1 MQEEEL
7 GRVGGRTD
15 HKVRQLRRAQRCVG
29 VAAGAR
35 VERGRGGQRVRVV
48 LDDGRCARPDSG
60 VHGRSWGGVL
70 ERGGEVAEPAA
81 GGHGLR
87 GFAAP
92 GVKSAK
98 RFSGPL
104 LVCCLGNRPF
114 SGKVSIS
121 QKANTA
127 PLRPVWSGC
136 RPIRAHCADCWS
148 RTSPPRRPS
157 TRRSSPS
164 WSGPCVTYAPRGRGN
179 ARRSLTGSRVSVS
192 LGVNPDLC
200 RCRVG

>member
-7 GRVGGRTD
+7 GRVGGPTD

-98 RFSGPL
+98 RFSGL
-104 LVCCLGNRPF
+104 LVCCLEIGHFRGKSRSRKKQTRLRSVQ
-114 SGKVSIS
+114 SGLGAAPSAHTVR
-121 QKANTA
+121 TA
-127 PLRPVWSGC
+127 GHGRRLRD
-136 RPIRAHCADCWS
+136 AHRHGDQ
-148 RTSPPRRPS
+148 
-157 TRRSSPS
+157 
-164 WSGPCVTYAPRGRGN
+164 VPRGPGR
-179 ARRSLTGSRVSVS
+179 ASLT
-192 LGVNPDLC
+192 L
-200 RCRVG
+200 RVGAVMPVVA

>member
-15 HKVRQLRRAQRCVG
+15 HKVRQLLRAQRCVG

-81 GGHGLR
+81 GGHGRAVLQPEH
-87 GFAAP
+87 A
-92 GVKSAK
+92 KSAK
-98 RFSGPL
+98 RFSGSLLGEPRKSAIFGGKSRSRKSKLKDRHAPAPSVWVPPHPRTLCGL
-104 LVCCLGNRPF
+104 LVTDVASETP
-114 SGKVSIS
+114 ID
-121 QKANTA
+121 TA
-127 PLRPVWSGC
+127 IKSLVVRAVRHLRSAW
-136 RPIRAHCADCWS
+136 
-148 RTSPPRRPS
+148 
-157 TRRSSPS
+157 
-164 WSGPCVTYAPRGRGN
+164 
-179 ARRSLTGSRVSVS
+179 AR
-192 LGVNPDLC
+192 
-200 RCRVG
+200 

>member
-15 HKVRQLRRAQRCVG
+15 HKVRQLLRAQRCVG

-48 LDDGRCARPDSG
+48 LDDGRCARP
-60 VHGRSWGGVL
+60 HGRSWGGVL

-98 RFSGPL
+98 RFSGL
-104 LVCCLGNRPF
+104 LVCCLEIGHFR
-114 SGKVSIS
+114 GKSRS
-121 QKANTA
+121 RKKQTR
-127 PLRPVWSGC
+127 LRSVQSGC

-164 WSGPCVTYAPRGRGN
+164 WSGPCVTDAPRGRGN

-192 LGVNPDLC
+192 LGVNPAAA
-200 RCRVG
+200 RVG